1 MPHAA
6 FAAEKKEAV
15 ESPAAKKGR
24 EIKGRIPAC
33 AKIKGKGLS
42 QNKSVNSRIAVWI
55 LAQIHLFFAA
65 FVLAVPI
72 FVLVI
77 EGVGKATGDERYDHM
92 AHEFIKVSMT
102 AFSLTATSG
111 GILVFMLI
119 AFYPD
124 FMKYLASVFG
134 SVMIIY
140 AMLFLAESIFL
151 YIYYYGWDN
160 MRYGFRK
167 WVHLT
172 LGLMLNV
179 VGMTIMVLGNS
190 WATFMM
196 APSGVDA
203 SGVFTGNVWG
213 GNKGAALERS

>member
-1 MPHAA
+1 MPLRPLQQRRKRCSGIACR
-6 FAAEKKEAV
+6 
-15 ESPAAKKGR
+15 KKGR

-77 EGVGKATGDERYDHM
+77 ERGEKATGDERYDHM

-102 AFSLTATSG
+102 ALFRYRHPG

-124 FMKYLASVFG
+124 FMKYLASVFD
-134 SVMIIY
+134 
-140 AMLFLAESIFL
+140 L
-151 YIYYYGWDN
+151 
-160 MRYGFRK
+160 
-167 WVHLT
+167 
-172 LGLMLNV
+172 
-179 VGMTIMVLGNS
+179 
-190 WATFMM
+190 
-196 APSGVDA
+196 
-203 SGVFTGNVWG
+203 
-213 GNKGAALERS
+213 